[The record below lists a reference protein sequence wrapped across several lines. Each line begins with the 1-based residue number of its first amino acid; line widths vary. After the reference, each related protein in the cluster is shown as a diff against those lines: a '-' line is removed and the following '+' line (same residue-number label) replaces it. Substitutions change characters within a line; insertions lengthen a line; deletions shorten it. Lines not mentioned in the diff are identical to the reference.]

1 MRNGEFGREND
12 ACVLFFFSLLVFVIF
27 LVSTGLK
34 IIEAKDD
41 FIDEQHEIIFE
52 LLNKEPVVIT
62 KTETVTETV
71 EVEKIVE
78 VESKL
83 LPVYEVTDEEFE
95 LLCKIVMWESGGEPF
110 ECKQYVCQTVLNR
123 VDSELFPN
131 TIYEVL
137 YQKNQFSNINSD
149 KFNNQVV
156 NQDSVYAV
164 ETVLN
169 GLFYCDSYPLYFE
182 AGDSD
187 TEQNFRN
194 KHSYIDKK
202 GETRFYEQ

>member
-1 MRNGEFGREND
+1 MRMEEMERKFD
-12 ACVLFFFSLLVFVIF
+12 FCALFLFSFFIFMIF
-27 LVSTGLK
+27 LVATGLK
-34 IIEAKDD
+34 IIEMKDD

-52 LLNKEPVVIT
+52 LINKEPTIIT
-62 KTETVTETV
+62 KTETITETV

-78 VESKL
+78 VETKL

-95 LLCKIVMWESGGEPF
+95 LLCKIVMWESGSEPF

-164 ETVLN
+164 ETVLK